1 MKQNALQMRYKSKNF
16 VSLHPVTQINY
27 SMVQIIAR
35 GSKEGEVN
43 LYARIYKRG
52 VINNAVALGVS
63 LTDNDW
69 HFIES
74 VIKNATEA
82 QKQGNTISIRDTLA
96 QNLWTI
102 KNGLD
107 AMLEAG
113 SIDRN
118 EAKKYVNSILRQEIV
133 KELEFHKAEA
143 EAIKEKEQRTT
154 LMEWIETYISQC
166 ESGERL
172 KQKSAKMISEGSIK
186 SLKGTLS
193 QLKHYQEARHKIID
207 FDDITLNFYDDWRK
221 FFLEKKDKKGNP
233 RPYSLN
239 TIGRH
244 IKNLKTFL
252 FAAEDMKLTTTTDFK
267 SARFSADSV
276 DVENVYLTEERLQE
290 MYQTDFT
297 DPETIKHLMELAP
310 NSMEREYLKE
320 QLVRRTPELLNE
332 AKDIFVVGCL
342 TGQRVSDY
350 KRINSSMIRT
360 LSDGNDYIYLQQE
373 KTSKWIYIPLD
384 LRVRAILSHYHG
396 KLPHIYDQD
405 LNERIK
411 LVGRFL
417 GWRENAGIKELHG
430 SMEIPTNKAFYECIK
445 THTARRTFATNAHKH
460 NIPFSAIMTITG
472 HSSEKQLRKYLKLDR
487 EEKAILAAAEFAKAK
502 EVKLKVVD

>member
-1 MKQNALQMRYKSKNF
+1 
-16 VSLHPVTQINY
+16 
-27 SMVQIIAR
+27 MVQIIAR

-63 LTDNDW
+63 LTDRDW
-69 HFIES
+69 QFIES
-74 VIKNATEA
+74 VIKSATEA

-96 QNLWTI
+96 MNLWTI
-102 KNGLD
+102 KNGLE
-107 AMLEAG
+107 AMLESG
-113 SIDRN
+113 NVDRN
-118 EAKKYVNSILRQEIV
+118 EAKKYVNSILRQERV
-133 KELEFHKAEA
+133 KEIERQQEVVEA
-143 EAIKEKEQRTT
+143 KKEQEQHIT
-154 LMEWIETYISQC
+154 LMEWIDTYISQC

-172 KQKSAKMISEGSIK
+172 KQKSTKMITPGTIS
-186 SLKGTLS
+186 SLRGTEA
-193 QLKHYQEARHKIID
+193 QLKHYQKARHKIID
-207 FDDITLNFYDDWRK
+207 FDDVTLNFYDDWRK
-221 FFLEKKDKKGNP
+221 FFLEKKDKNGNP

-252 FAAEDMKLTTTTDFK
+252 FAAEDMKLTTTTDYK

-276 DVENVYLTEERLQE
+276 DVENVYITEERLQE
-290 MYQTDFT
+290 MYETDFT
-297 DPETIKHLMELAP
+297 DPATVKRLMALAP
-310 NSMEREYLKE
+310 SEVERDYLKD
-320 QLVRRTPELLNE
+320 QLTRRTPELLNE

-350 KRINSSMIRT
+350 KRINVDMYRK
-360 LSDGNDYIYLQQE
+360 LADGNTYIYLQQD
-373 KTSKWIYIPLD
+373 KTGKWIYIPLD
-384 LRVRAILSHYHG
+384 VRVRAILQQYGG

-430 SMEIPTNKAFYECIK
+430 SMEIPTTKAFYECIK
-445 THTARRTFATNAHKH
+445 THTARRTFATNAHKR

-472 HSSEKQLRKYLKLDR
+472 HSSEKQLRKYLKLDQ

-502 EVKLKVVD
+502 EVKLKVAD